1 MEQIKIILDRKK
13 LDNLKIWLE
22 KIIQKYE
29 TYHFHHGFMVVGN
42 TGVGKTTITEVL
54 REAMSE
60 LNTKEKDPKWK
71 VH

>member
-13 LDNLKIWLE
+13 LDSLNIWVE
-22 KIIQKYE
+22 KIIQTYE
-29 TYHFHHGFMVVGN
+29 TYHVRHGFMIVGN

-54 REAMSE
+54 TEAMSE